1 VLLAS
6 QRLAEVAGVV
16 HGFTTRSGG
25 VSEGELHSL
34 HLGLGGEA
42 QADLLENWRRVAA
55 ALGLPRENITVAEQV
70 HGSSVWEGD
79 RGKGPLVPIGEA
91 DALVCTAPGQ
101 GVAVRVADCVPILL
115 AVPGGVAAV
124 HAGWRGTA
132 QGIVK
137 EGVNALCRATGAVPS
152 EVVAAVG
159 PRIGACCYAVGPE
172 VVEGIGVHVAPDLFV
187 SQRGAATHV
196 DLGAAN
202 AAQLKTAGVTDIDVL
217 DACTACES
225 RFFSYRGDG
234 PGTGRLAAVIGLE
247 GA

>member
-1 VLLAS
+1 MMLAS
-6 QRLAEVAGVV
+6 QRLATVPGVV
-16 HGFTTRSGG
+16 HGFTTRNGG
-25 VSEGELHSL
+25 VSRGELHSL
-34 HLGLGGEA
+34 HLGLEGEA
-42 QADLLENWRRVAA
+42 PGNLAENWRRVAS
-55 ALGLPRENITVAEQV
+55 ALGLSRENITVAEQV
-70 HGSSVWEGD
+70 HGACVLEGNA
-79 RGKGPLVPIGEA
+79 GFGPMVAIGEA

-132 QGIVK
+132 QGIAK
-137 EGVNALCRATGAVPS
+137 QGVSALCLATGADPA

-172 VVEGIGVHVAPDLFV
+172 VVEGIGVHVAPEVFV
-187 SQRGAATHV
+187 SQRGSATHV

-202 AAQLKTAGVTDIDVL
+202 AAQLQAAGVTDIDVL

-225 RFFSYRGDG
+225 RFFSHRRDG

-247 GA
+247 RE

>member
-1 VLLAS
+1 M
-6 QRLAEVAGVV
+6 
-16 HGFTTRSGG
+16 
-25 VSEGELHSL
+25 
-34 HLGLGGEA
+34 HLGLGDEA
-42 QADLLENWRRVAA
+42 QGDLSENWRRVAA
-55 ALGLPRENITVAEQV
+55 ALGLPRENITVAQQV
-70 HGSSVWEGD
+70 HGACVLEGD
-79 RGKGPLVPIGEA
+79 TGLGPLVPIGKA

-132 QGIVK
+132 KGIVK
-137 EGVNALCRATGAVPS
+137 EGVSALCLATGAEPS
-152 EVVAAVG
+152 QVVAAVG

-187 SQRGAATHV
+187 SQRGSATHV

-202 AAQLKTAGVTDIDVL
+202 AAQLQAAGVTDIDVL
-217 DACTACES
+217 DACTDSEP
-225 RFFSYRGDG
+225 RFFSHRGDG

-247 GA
+247 GG